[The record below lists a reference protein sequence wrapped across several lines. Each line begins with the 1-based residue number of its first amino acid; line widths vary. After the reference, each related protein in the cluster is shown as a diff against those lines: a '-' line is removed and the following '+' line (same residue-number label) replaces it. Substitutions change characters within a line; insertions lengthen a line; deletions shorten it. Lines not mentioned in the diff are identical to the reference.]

1 MKRVLLLLA
10 MAMVPVALF
19 ASEGAETNYDIV
31 QRTVNFI
38 IFAAILWYLLADK
51 IKAFFA
57 NRTLGIQSELD
68 KVQDSLKASKDRV
81 AEAQKKLDD
90 AKKISA
96 EIIES
101 AKSDIENIKQK
112 VSTSIDTDIA
122 NLSKNLD
129 EMIKVEI
136 SKAKKQ
142 VVAEI
147 LDELLNSE
155 NIKLSQDELVNIVKT
170 SFGEKFCKGNNIDL
184 HGINV
189 KLLEEVGIRHIRI
202 SEICTKCSN
211 EPYFSFFK

>member
-112 VSTSIDTDIA
+112 VSASVDADIA
-122 NLSKNLD
+122 NLNK
-129 EMIKVEI
+129 MIKVEI

-155 NIKLSQDELVNIVKT
+155 NIKLSQDELVNIVLKR
-170 SFGEKFCKGNNIDL
+170 
-184 HGINV
+184 V
-189 KLLEEVGIRHIRI
+189 A
-202 SEICTKCSN
+202 
-211 EPYFSFFK
+211 